1 VGSTITSRRT
11 STPSTVRLGPPAARL
26 GLPVLATAV
35 LLAAGCG
42 RLYVSPLAPP
52 PHREEIEAKYDTAW
66 TAIVRALAKENV
78 PLRAIA
84 RDSGVIASDD
94 FVAPIGVYADCGR
107 IGDDLLEGEA
117 VVSFT
122 LFAEPNG
129 VSTRVQIN
137 AKMRTHMHRK
147 GGSGKLRP
155 TPVYQC
161 ASTGRFEANLL
172 DTVRDLVKE

>member
-1 VGSTITSRRT
+1 VGSTTTAS
-11 STPSTVRLGPPAARL
+11 RL
-26 GLPVLATAV
+26 GLAAAALALGACS
-35 LLAAGCG
+35 G
-42 RLYVSPLAPP
+42 LYVSPLAPP
-52 PHREEIEAKYDTAW
+52 PYQAQVTARYDATWA
-66 TAIVRALAKENV
+66 ALVRALARENV

-107 IGDDLLEGEA
+107 VGGDLVEGEA
-117 VVSFT
+117 VVAFT

-129 VSTRVQIN
+129 TGTRVQVN
-137 AKMRTHMHRK
+137 SKMRTHLHRK
-147 GGSGKLRP
+147 GSSGKLRP

-172 DTVRDLVKE
+172 DAVRELVKE